1 MSIVSRTLGKIFA
14 AREEEARRHLQIYL
28 RTADRDL
35 LEANGFD
42 ADELKLGDP
51 KYLPF

>member
-1 MSIVSRTLGKIFA
+1 MSIVSRTFGRLLA
-14 AREEEARRHLQIYL
+14 AREQEARRHLQVYL

-42 ADELKLGDP
+42 ADQMKLKDP